1 MSKKFEKNRSVD
13 WRYLHVPLKYLLNF
27 KGGANCNRM
36 PKYREESYEE
46 WKSGMKEWYIKNNWY
61 EENSEALE
69 KELSK
74 EVFEAVKEQQKK
86 MGK

>member
-13 WRYLHVPLKYLLNF
+13 WRYLHVPLKYLLKF
-27 KGGANCNRM
+27 KGANCDRY

-46 WKSGMKEWYIKNNWY
+46 WKSGMKEWYIRNNWY
-61 EENSEALE
+61 EENSEELE

-74 EVFEAVKEQQKK
+74 EVFEGVREQQKK
-86 MGK
+86 MGI